1 MDKSWINVSGKEN
14 GLAPYFFKNY
24 VPTERYDNP
33 KIFVK
38 HIDEET
44 ANQLT
49 ARIYELVESW
59 FLHNKSMPQMIVL
72 TKQDYNML
80 LDDTDTIQNNHIF
93 GMEIDFFKKN
103 YKKEGSYEVRTR
115 NKARS

>member
-38 HIDEET
+38 HIDDET

-59 FLHNKSMPQMIVL
+59 FLHNKSMPKEIVL
-72 TKQDYNML
+72 TLTDFNML
-80 LDDTDTIQNNHIF
+80 LEETDTIQDNHIF
-93 GMEIDFFKKN
+93 GMKIDFFRKN
-103 YKKEGSYEVRTR
+103 YKKDGSYETR
-115 NKARS
+115 IKSKSRN